1 MWNFHTSEQLLTTC
15 ETAFFLINDIDP
27 RTCQRPNNQPKLG
40 RLRELNWYLKHIDC
54 PNAKIFKYGK
64 IERDFFFCSR
74 QFFLCLGNLCAKRKK
89 NRWRNKLDFQVSW
102 RSSEKIAHENRHRLR
117 ALGIGERE
125 KENCCSGLGKA
136 SGNPIQWVLRREGS
150 LKQPPARY
158 S

>member
-1 MWNFHTSEQLLTTC
+1 MKFSHLRATPHNVWNC
-15 ETAFFLINDIDP
+15 IFFTNDIDT

-74 QFFLCLGNLCAKRKK
+74 QFFYVWVTCAQSGKKTDDVTNLIFKSRDVRAKRLHMKTGTG
-89 NRWRNKLDFQVSW
+89 FA
-102 RSSEKIAHENRHRLR
+102 RSVY
-117 ALGIGERE
+117 IGERE